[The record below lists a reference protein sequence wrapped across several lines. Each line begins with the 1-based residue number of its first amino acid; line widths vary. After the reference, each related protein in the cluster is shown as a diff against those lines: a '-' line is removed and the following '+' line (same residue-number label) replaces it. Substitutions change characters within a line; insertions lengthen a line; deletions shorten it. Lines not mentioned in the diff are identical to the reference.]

1 MRKFIASIALFVMV
15 AGVVTTVWAQ
25 AKPEEKTL
33 EGELVDMWCFSKG
46 GAAGDKHAACGEKCA
61 KTGIPAGVLVAGKA
75 TTLIT
80 NPEPLAASMGRTI
93 KVTGKMNADTNV
105 ILPTKV
111 EAKKDD
117 GTWEEVKLKDQHH
130 K

>member
-1 MRKFIASIALFVMV
+1 MRKLIAFAALFVM
-15 AGVVTTVWAQ
+15 AGGVVTTVWAQ

-46 GAAGDKHAACGEKCA
+46 GAKGDKHAACGEKCA
-61 KTGIPAGVLVAGKA
+61 KTGIPAGVLVDGKA

-80 NPEPLAASMGRTI
+80 NPEPLAENMGRTI
-93 KVTGKMNADTNV
+93 RVTGKMNAESNV
-105 ILPTKV
+105 MLPDKV
-111 EAKKDD
+111 EVKKDD
-117 GTWEEVKLKDQHH
+117 KWEEVKLKDQHH

>member
-1 MRKFIASIALFVMV
+1 MRKYIVSIALIAMV
-15 AGVVTTVWAQ
+15 TGVVTTVWAQ

-61 KTGIPAGVLVAGKA
+61 KTGIPAGVLVDGKA

-93 KVTGKMNADTNV
+93 RVTGKMNADSNV
-105 ILPTKV
+105 MLPDKV
-111 EAKKDD
+111 EVKKDD
-117 GTWEEVKLKDQHH
+117 KWEEVKLKDQHH